1 MNFFKEW
8 GRFMMMGA
16 RAHAQWEIEMSNNIM
31 RDRKRLVI
39 LGLLMIPVVL
49 GGIAFADQVSGFAG
63 SLPAI
68 IGGKKAYSPA
78 FFTTG
83 IFISSILI
91 GLCAGLITG

>member
-16 RAHAQWEIEMSNNIM
+16 KAYAQWEIEMSNNIM

-49 GGIAFADQVSGFAG
+49 GGIAFADQAAKKHTALHFSQPA
-63 SLPAI
+63 SL
-68 IGGKKAYSPA
+68 
-78 FFTTG
+78 FLRF
-83 IFISSILI
+83 
-91 GLCAGLITG
+91 